1 MAAAHLVVA
10 IATRGPRAGRGCG
23 GDIPDV
29 NVALS
34 DQCVL
39 DHEHRRAARIGKLF
53 MQRTEDGFRISRAQC
68 LGKPPR

>member
-1 MAAAHLVVA
+1 
-10 IATRGPRAGRGCG
+10 
-23 GDIPDV
+23 
-29 NVALS
+29 VALS